1 MSSSFAP
8 PKLRDP
14 RNDALGS
21 EPNLVL
27 VLLLLL
33 GDDAD
38 LLPTNRGGVKM
49 RGAADA
55 CQQQGVTFLS
65 MALESFD
72 GWHEASVK
80 EVGRLGAA
88 LTRQLTSQGRRRKRL

>member
-1 MSSSFAP
+1 MKTMIF
-8 PKLRDP
+8 
-14 RNDALGS
+14 NLGWI
-21 EPNLVL
+21 LVYL
-27 VLLLLL
+27 
-33 GDDAD
+33 
-38 LLPTNRGGVKM
+38 M

-65 MALESFD
+65 MALESFG

-88 LTRQLTSQGRRRKRL
+88 LTRQLTSQGRRRKRP